1 MPDKFYDPIVKNI
14 LTEIEVTLSNISS
27 DEASAAINRILAAD
41 RIFIAGAGRSRLI
54 MSAFAMRLMHIGL
67 SVYMVGDV
75 TTPAITNKDLLLIA
89 SGSRK
94 TSTMGV
100 ICAKAKDAGAKT
112 GIFTANPQEKL
123 GSISDFTVTI
133 PAAYKQGTSSGNQ
146 IGASTFEE
154 TLLIFTDALTVKI
167 SEKLLITDK
176 DSLLWKHHS
185 NLE

>member
-1 MPDKFYDPIVKNI
+1 MPDKFYDTIVKNI
-14 LTEIEVTLSNISS
+14 LTEIEDALSNISS
-27 DEASAAINRILAAD
+27 IEVSNVINHILAAD

-75 TTPAITNKDLLLIA
+75 TTPAITDKDLLLIA
-89 SGSRK
+89 SGSGK
-94 TSTMGV
+94 TSTMV
-100 ICAKAKDAGAKT
+100 TICEKARSAGAKI
-112 GIFTANPQEKL
+112 GVFTANPQEKL
-123 GSISDFTVTI
+123 GNISDFTVTI
-133 PAAYKQGTSSGNQ
+133 PSSYKQGSSSVNQ

-154 TLLIFTDALTVKI
+154 ALLIFTDALVVTVSK
-167 SEKLLITDK
+167 KLLISDN